1 MRIAI
6 LGAGKMGKWFSKFF
20 LEEGYLVVVA
30 DRKKEKTEKLKT
42 ELSIQAAAD
51 FAEAA
56 KSADWILICVSI
68 KATAAV
74 VKKISPV
81 LHQGQIVMD
90 IASMK
95 QEPLKIMHE
104 QIKNA
109 TILGTHPVFGPGS
122 GGVEHKAFI
131 LTPTNPAEE
140 KFAAIFKNWLEERKA
155 RVFIMTP
162 EKHDELMSVVL
173 GFTHFLGLVA
183 CDTLIEQPNYP
194 ETKTVA
200 GTTYR
205 MLFTLAESAALES
218 PELFATLQL
227 NLPNVK
233 KIENEF
239 MQKAQEWLNI
249 INRKD
254 QAAIV
259 SKLEE
264 LKARL
269 AKISSDYEKSYE
281 TMYKMLEA
289 TENSNPQ

>member
-6 LGAGKMGKWFSKFF
+6 LGAGKMGIWFAKFF
-20 LEEGYLVVVA
+20 LEEGYSVVVA

-42 ELSIQAAAD
+42 ELAIETAD
-51 FAEAA
+51 FSGAA
-56 KSADWILICVSI
+56 KNADWILICVSI
-68 KATAAV
+68 KATSTV
-74 VKKISPV
+74 IKKISPV
-81 LHQGQIVMD
+81 LHEGQVIMD

-95 QEPLKIMHE
+95 QEPLRIMHE
-104 QIKNA
+104 HIKNA
-109 TILGTHPVFGPGS
+109 LILGTHPVFGPGS
-122 GGVEHKAFI
+122 GGIDYKAFI
-131 LTPTNPAEE
+131 LTPTNVQEE
-140 KFAAIFKNWLEERKA
+140 KFASDLKLWLEERKA
-155 RVFIMTP
+155 RVFVMPP

-173 GFTHFLGLVA
+173 GFTHFLGLAV
-183 CDTLIEQPNYP
+183 CDTLVEQPNYP

-205 MLFTLAESAALES
+205 MLFTLAEAAALEN

-227 NLPNVK
+227 NLPNLK

-254 QAAIV
+254 QAAII

-269 AKISSDYEKSYE
+269 AKTSADYEKSYK

-289 TENSNPQ
+289 LENSNPK

>member
-6 LGAGKMGKWFSKFF
+6 LGAGKMGTWFAKFF
-20 LEEGYLVVVA
+20 LEQGYSIVVA
-30 DRKKEKTEKLKT
+30 DRKKERTEKVKN
-42 ELSIQAAAD
+42 ELSIEIAD
-51 FAEAA
+51 FADAA
-56 KSADWILICVSI
+56 EKADWILICVSI

-81 LHQGQIVMD
+81 LRTGQIVMD

-95 QEPLKIMHE
+95 KEPMRIMHE

-140 KFAAIFKNWLEERKA
+140 KFATIFKHWLEEREA

-173 GFTHFLGLVA
+173 GFTHFLGLAA

-205 MLFTLAESAALES
+205 MLFTLAESAALEN

-227 NLPNVK
+227 NLPMVRE
-233 KIENEF
+233 IESEF
-239 MQKAQEWLNI
+239 MLKAQEWLNI

-254 QAAIV
+254 QAAII

-269 AKISSDYEKSYE
+269 AKTSEDYEKSYK

-289 TENSNPQ
+289 TENSDSK

>member
-6 LGAGKMGKWFSKFF
+6 LGAGKMGIWFAKFF
-20 LEEGYLVVVA
+20 LEEGYSVVVA

-42 ELSIQAAAD
+42 ELAIETAD
-51 FAEAA
+51 FSEAA
-56 KSADWILICVSI
+56 KNADWILICVSI
-68 KATAAV
+68 KATSTV
-74 VKKISPV
+74 IKKISPV
-81 LHQGQIVMD
+81 LHEGQVVMD

-95 QEPLKIMHE
+95 QEPLRIMHE
-104 QIKNA
+104 HIKNA
-109 TILGTHPVFGPGS
+109 LILGTHPVFGPGS
-122 GGVEHKAFI
+122 GGIDHKAFI
-131 LTPTNPAEE
+131 LTPTNVQEE
-140 KFAAIFKNWLEERKA
+140 KFASDLKLWLEERKA
-155 RVFIMTP
+155 RVFVMPP
-162 EKHDELMSVVL
+162 EKHDDLMSVVL
-173 GFTHFLGLVA
+173 GFTHFLGLAV
-183 CDTLIEQPNYP
+183 CDTLVEQPNYP

-205 MLFTLAESAALES
+205 MLFTLAEAAALEN

-227 NLPNVK
+227 NLPNLK

-254 QAAIV
+254 QAAII

-269 AKISSDYEKSYE
+269 AKTSADYEKSYK

-289 TENSNPQ
+289 LENSNPK

>member
-1 MRIAI
+1 MKIAI
-6 LGAGKMGKWFSKFF
+6 LGAGKMGTWFAKFF
-20 LEEGYLVVVA
+20 LEEGYSVIVA
-30 DRKKEKTEKLKT
+30 DRKKEKIEKLKT
-42 ELSIQAAAD
+42 ELSIQTAD
-51 FAEAA
+51 FADAA
-56 KSADWILICVSI
+56 KNADWILICVSI
-68 KATAAV
+68 NATTAV

-81 LHQGQIVMD
+81 LQQGQVVMD

-131 LTPTNPAEE
+131 LTPTTPAEE
-140 KFAAIFKNWLEERKA
+140 KFATNFKHWLEERKA

-173 GFTHFLGLVA
+173 GFTHFLGLAA

-227 NLPNVK
+227 NLPSVK

-254 QAAIV
+254 QAAII

-269 AKISSDYEKSYE
+269 AKISSDYEKSYK